1 MMNPKYTKGLSPS
14 TAARREAAQK
24 IKTKQ
29 YEAGDKAAYKQDLPG
44 DEPAAPSKEKSKY
57 NKGEGAGSLA
67 ELAKAENAPLSAL
80 QSIYNKGLA
89 AWASSGHRPGVS
101 QHAWARARVNSVLKG
116 GDARE
121 VDKSEWE
128 AIQKHREGGGGNV

>member
-1 MMNPKYTKGLSPS
+1 MKPKYTKGLSS
-14 TAARREAAQK
+14 EVKARREAAQK

-29 YEAGDKAAYKQDLPG
+29 YKAGDKAAYKQDLPG
-44 DEPAAPSKEKSKY
+44 DKEPAKEKSKY
-57 NKGEGAGSLA
+57 NEGEGAGSLV

-89 AWASSGHRPGVS
+89 AWASSGHRPSAS

-121 VDKSEWE
+121 VDKTEWE
-128 AIQKHREGGGGNV
+128 AIQKHREGGQGNV